1 MKSVRNTTLI
11 LALIFIAKL
20 SYAQCTEFNMMS
32 STDNTQTNFGQSITA
47 ACDGNLSQF
56 SFSHF
61 ATSNTIIGV
70 SVYEGQGCGGTE
82 VYSNSDNIPG
92 NNSNQTTTINFD
104 PAIPV
109 TSGQQ
114 YTIFISTNNGIRILI
129 DDNNNYPGG
138 GFYNNI
144 CNLNQNS
151 SDMVFSYS
159 IEDLVAIPTL
169 SQWMIIILG
178 LILTISGMTVVLQKK
193 NLSIIRN

>member
-20 SYAQCTEFNMMS
+20 SYAQCTESNMMS
-32 STDNTQTNFGQSITA
+32 STDNTQSSFGQSITA

-56 SFSHF
+56 TFSHF

-92 NNSNQTTTINFD
+92 NNIDEATTINFD
-104 PAIPV
+104 PTIPV

-114 YTIFISTNNGIRILI
+114 YTILITTDNGIRILI
-129 DDNNNYPGG
+129 DDGGNNYPGG
-138 GFYNNI
+138 GFHGFN
-144 CNLNQNS
+144 CDLQNDN
-151 SDMVFSYS
+151 DMVFSYT
-159 IEDLVAIPTL
+159 IDELVAIPTL

-178 LILTISGMTVVLQKK
+178 LILTITGMAVVLQKK